1 MDTEPN
7 EEQIKNA
14 IYAGIKALGDKELL
28 EENID
33 SPSLNTPSY
42 RHQRAVSTTL
52 EARILTKRGYVEN
65 QATIEILKK

>member
-1 MDTEPN
+1 MDVPDEV
-7 EEQIKNA
+7 QIKNA

-33 SPSLNTPSY
+33 SPALNTPSY

-52 EARILTKRGYVEN
+52 EARVLTKRGYVEN
-65 QATIEILKK
+65 QATIEIFKK